1 MATSS
6 SYSQG
11 PEPPSSKKVL
21 HWMVL
26 SEFQQFALPKYLN
39 LKDVM
44 PSLIDKKV
52 MPSAKVGRALAAKND
67 VVKFL
72 SFLKKRSVEDF
83 VIFLETLQESFPVNE
98 NYKTLVNIMASWLR
112 NMDLSSG
119 SDFMKRIESVVEAAA
134 KIEHDQTQVPS
145 TVIPTSSVDTEQT
158 TQMSISRPPKGF
170 IPPGRTQHFT
180 REEGGTFY
188 CPAHDVTI
196 FIPPN
201 ASPSD
206 VLKFAISMRAYVEGP
221 FKVPDDIEPC
231 MPVIWLGV
239 SPPFKFKKQ
248 VTLRIPHCAVIDD
261 ESDFCL
267 LRAAENPISSLY
279 EFSEQLEADFSD
291 DYYVVVNLDHFSAV
305 TGGCKKKS
313 SSKQKRRTGSSRRVR
328 KRSSQPVSRSSQ
340 RHRFTQGVQLTSAE
354 LVRQCSSTSS
364 TGSITPQ
371 SSLTSSF
378 DSPTPPLPLSQLS
391 LSKSSNVQYFPYQSQ
406 DHQSCTQTEHPVEV
420 DPETDCHSLAQS
432 SSLDPDQ
439 SCRENKTQTL
449 AQSPACSQTPSH
461 RHSSSVHR
469 QEALDEGSSHGML
482 FEHQASAEGYA
493 TCNKMYMAKCTIQRC
508 AGRWEVAFL
517 VSCSHPTGML
527 VSSMLCG
534 WVSCLIGMQITYS
547 CISYRQRTKV

>member
-11 PEPPSSKKVL
+11 PEPPSSKKVP
-21 HWMVL
+21 HRKVL
-26 SEFQQFALPKYLN
+26 SEFQQFALQKYLN

-44 PSLIDKKV
+44 PSLIDKNV

-98 NYKTLVNIMASWLR
+98 DHQTLVNIMASSLR
-112 NMDLSSG
+112 NVDLSSAAG

-134 KIEHDQTQVPS
+134 KIEHDQTPVPS
-145 TVIPTSSVDTEQT
+145 TVIPTSHTTLPAEGVDTEQT
-158 TQMSISRPPKGF
+158 TQMSVFRPPKGF

-188 CPAHDVTI
+188 CPAHDITI
-196 FIPPN
+196 FIPPT
-201 ASPSD
+201 ASPSN
-206 VLKFAISMRAYVEGP
+206 VTKFAISMHAYVEGP

-239 SPPFKFKKQ
+239 FPSFKFKKQ
-248 VTLRIPHCAVIDD
+248 VTLKIPHCAVIDD

-267 LRAAENPISSLY
+267 LRAAENSTSSVY

-291 DYYVVVNLDHFSAV
+291 DYYVVVNLDHFCAV

-313 SSKQKRRTGSSRRVR
+313 SSKQKRRTGSSRRIR

-391 LSKSSNVQYFPYQSQ
+391 LSESSNMQYLPYQSQ
-406 DHQSCTQTEHPVEV
+406 DHQSRTQTEHPVEV
-420 DPETDCHSLAQS
+420 DPETDCHSIAQS

-439 SCRENKTQTL
+439 SSRENKTQAL
-449 AQSPACSQTPSH
+449 DQPPACSETLSH
-461 RHSSSVHR
+461 RQSSSVHR
-469 QEALDEGSSHGML
+469 QDALDEDMYSML

-493 TCNKMYMAKCTIQRC
+493 SCNKMCMAKCTIQRC

-534 WVSCLIGMQITYS
+534 
-547 CISYRQRTKV
+547 

>member
-11 PEPPSSKKVL
+11 PEPSTSKKVL

-98 NYKTLVNIMASWLR
+98 GHKTLVNIMASWLR
-112 NMDLSSG
+112 NVDLSSG

-134 KIEHDQTQVPS
+134 KIEHDQTPIPS
-145 TVIPTSSVDTEQT
+145 SVIPTSSVDTEQS
-158 TQMSISRPPKGF
+158 TQMSIPRPPEGF
-170 IPPGRTQHFT
+170 IPPGRTQQFT

-188 CPAHDVTI
+188 CPAHDITI
-196 FIPPN
+196 FIPPT

-248 VTLRIPHCAVIDD
+248 VTLRIPHCAVIED

-267 LRAAENPISSLY
+267 LRAAENPTSLVY

-291 DYYVVVNLDHFSAV
+291 DYYVVVNLDHFCAV
-305 TGGCKKKS
+305 TGGCKKKNQ
-313 SSKQKRRTGSSRRVR
+313 KQRTGSSRRLR

-340 RHRFTQGVQLTSAE
+340 RHRFTKGVQLTSAE

-364 TGSITPQ
+364 TGGITPQ

-378 DSPTPPLPLSQLS
+378 DSHTRPLPLSQLS
-391 LSKSSNVQYFPYQSQ
+391 LSESSNMQYLPYQSQ
-406 DHQSCTQTEHPVEV
+406 DHQSRTQTEHPVEV
-420 DPETDCHSLAQS
+420 DPETDCHSIAQS

-439 SCRENKTQTL
+439 SSRENKTQAL
-449 AQSPACSQTPSH
+449 DQPPACSKTPSH
-461 RHSSSVHR
+461 RQSSSVHR
-469 QEALDEGSSHGML
+469 QDALDEDMYSML

-493 TCNKMYMAKCTIQRC
+493 SCNKMRMAKCTIQRC

-527 VSSMLCG
+527 VSSVLCG
-534 WVSCLIGMQITYS
+534 
-547 CISYRQRTKV
+547 